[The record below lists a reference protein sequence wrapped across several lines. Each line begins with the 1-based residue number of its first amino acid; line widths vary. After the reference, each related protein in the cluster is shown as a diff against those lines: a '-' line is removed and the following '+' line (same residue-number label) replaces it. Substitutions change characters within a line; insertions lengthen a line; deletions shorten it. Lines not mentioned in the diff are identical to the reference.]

1 MFVMHCWKIRPS
13 CCIYSGIAQQINALE
28 PQFEALTDDELRAK
42 TEEFKARIARSVGNL
57 EGLDEKEQFKAHDL
71 NGDGRLD
78 RAEFQEWMVDVF
90 FARDQGKKGYLAI
103 DDVRGAMTPQ
113 VFNAMNRNGDG
124 KLSLPEFLNALFQ
137 DFQAIDTGRDGS
149 ITIEEIEAYIGR
161 PS

>member
-1 MFVMHCWKIRPS
+1 MRL
-13 CCIYSGIAQQINALE
+13 A
-28 PQFEALTDDELRAK
+28 
-42 TEEFKARIARSVGNL
+42 ARSLVLTGVL
-57 EGLDEKEQFKAHDL
+57 AGLLAGGLAGAQMNPRADWKEQFKAHDL